1 MLATGLTTVTLKQVP
16 ASSATVRLPHAQVL
30 SLPVSPSPYLSVSPS
45 PHLPISPS
53 PHLPISPSLSHTH
66 THSLQ
71 LCSDMSS

>member
-53 PHLPISPSLSHTH
+53 LSHTH